1 MRQTD
6 LLSMLTAILTGFIFS
21 ILLVFVGKFFKG
33 KLSILAS
40 IVPLGL
46 FLYFFQFIAPIA
58 DGEVITR
65 SFQWIPS
72 FGVDLGFKLDGL
84 SLLFSLMITGI
95 GFLVFAYTSSYLK
108 GHEYL
113 DRFYGYLAAFMGAML
128 GLVLSD
134 NMITLFVF
142 WELTSISSFFL
153 IGFNNTNP
161 ASRKSAMTAL
171 GITGIGGLLLL
182 ASALLLNNITGTY
195 SISEMLSMSEA
206 IRGNE
211 FYAVAVMLLFGAAFT
226 KSAQFPFHFWLPG
239 AMKAPTPVST
249 YLHSATMVKAGIYL
263 LMRFTPILGG
273 ENIWNY
279 TLIIVGGIT
288 MLYSAIHTLFRT
300 DLKGILAY
308 STISALGILVFLI
321 GLGTEEAFLAAAV
334 FIIVHALYKA
344 TLFLVTGIIDH
355 QTHTR
360 DVTRL
365 AGLNKIM
372 LPVGIAGILAAISSA
387 GIPPTI
393 GFIGKELTYEAT
405 YHSETIII
413 ISMIAIVLTKI
424 LLLYAGF
431 VAGIKPFTGKLPEEH
446 KNVKAPGP
454 IMWIP
459 PVLLATL
466 GLVFGIAPFLIEG
479 ALIKPVVTA
488 LGGDASEIHLAL
500 WHGFNLIFILSLITI
515 GVGTTLYFVIKPSEK
530 LVASAAKFNSI
541 SPENILNLIN
551 KGFVQFSNFWTN
563 FFQNGYLRNYISIII
578 LFLVVLVGYIM
589 IGNTRFVIDYNS
601 LSKITVYEITTTL
614 ILIAGIFYT
623 VFTESRLAA
632 VAAMGVVGLSICLIF
647 VFYSAPDLAMTQFS
661 IDTLTVILFVL
672 VLYKLPKYLKLSDYK
687 TRVRDGVLSS
697 VFGLII
703 TVLAL
708 EVLSEPVSKQVG
720 EFYAANSYVEAHGK
734 NVVNVILV
742 DFRGADTLI
751 EVSVLSIAAVGVF
764 GLMKLRLKMRDRKR
778 YADTSLKQEN
788 KEQ

>member
-1 MRQTD
+1 
-6 LLSMLTAILTGFIFS
+6 MLTAILTGFIFS

-40 IVPLGL
+40 VVPLGL

-72 FGVDLGFKLDGL
+72 FGVDLDFKLDGL

-211 FYAVAVMLLFGAAFT
+211 FYAVAVLLLFGAAFT

-466 GLVFGIAPFLIEG
+466 GLIFGIAPFLIEG

-515 GVGTTLYFVIKPSEK
+515 GVGTTLYFIIKPSEK
-530 LVASAAKFNSI
+530 LVAVAARYNKI

-578 LFLVVLVGYIM
+578 LFLVVIVGYIM

-778 YADTSLKQEN
+778 YADTTLKQEN

>member
-1 MRQTD
+1 
-6 LLSMLTAILTGFIFS
+6 MLTAILTGFIFS

-211 FYAVAVMLLFGAAFT
+211 FYAVAVLLLFGAAFT

-515 GVGTTLYFVIKPSEK
+515 GVGTTLYFIIKPSEK
-530 LVASAAKFNSI
+530 LVAVAAGYNKI

-578 LFLVVLVGYIM
+578 LFLVVIVGYIM